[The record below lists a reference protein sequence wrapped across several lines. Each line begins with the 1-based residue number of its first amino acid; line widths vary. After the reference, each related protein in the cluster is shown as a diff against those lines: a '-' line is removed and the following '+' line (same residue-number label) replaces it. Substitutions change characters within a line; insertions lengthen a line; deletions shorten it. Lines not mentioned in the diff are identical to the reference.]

1 MSMKILL
8 LGKNGQVGSELQKQ
22 LVQLGDVIALDRM
35 GVKNPEKING
45 IKQTTQLT
53 GDLTKLTSLKRT
65 IEILKPNLIVNA
77 AAYTAVDK
85 AEINK
90 DLAMLVNAK
99 AVAVLAQAAKKVQAL
114 LVHYSTDYVFDG
126 TGEKPWSE
134 TDITS
139 PINHYGRTKLIG
151 ENEII
156 SSDCHY
162 LIFRT
167 SWVYGIEGSNFAK
180 TILHLAK
187 HKKQIKV
194 ISDQIG
200 APTSALLISKLSV
213 IAISKTITN
222 PSFKGIYHMAP
233 KGECSWFDYAN
244 FLIRSAKNLGFSAAC
259 NKVLRT
265 STNEYHSTAKRPLNS
280 RLNTKKLETNFDIT
294 LPDWKSSILE
304 WLDHYLQVHG
314 ASTNFDNQIQSN

>member
-156 SSDCHY
+156 SS
-162 LIFRT
+162 
-167 SWVYGIEGSNFAK
+167 G
-180 TILHLAK
+180 
-187 HKKQIKV
+187 
-194 ISDQIG
+194 
-200 APTSALLISKLSV
+200 
-213 IAISKTITN
+213 
-222 PSFKGIYHMAP
+222 
-233 KGECSWFDYAN
+233 
-244 FLIRSAKNLGFSAAC
+244 
-259 NKVLRT
+259 
-265 STNEYHSTAKRPLNS
+265 
-280 RLNTKKLETNFDIT
+280 
-294 LPDWKSSILE
+294 
-304 WLDHYLQVHG
+304 
-314 ASTNFDNQIQSN
+314 